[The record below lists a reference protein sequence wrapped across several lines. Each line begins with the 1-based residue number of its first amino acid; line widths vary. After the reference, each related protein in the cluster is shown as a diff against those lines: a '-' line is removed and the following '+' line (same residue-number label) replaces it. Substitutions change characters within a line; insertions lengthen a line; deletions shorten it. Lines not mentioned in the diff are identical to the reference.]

1 MVKNLVQ
8 SLLTSQ
14 DIAHGMEPLTTHES
28 QRKQYAAS
36 SNGPNN
42 GTTERIKGQGSAH
55 SADRQEHKILLSR
68 NGVVR
73 SDIAFPS
80 THYATEADS
89 AGPMY
94 EIGLSI
100 HA

>member
-1 MVKNLVQ
+1 
-8 SLLTSQ
+8 
-14 DIAHGMEPLTTHES
+14 MEPLTTHES

-68 NGVVR
+68 YGVVR

-80 THYATEADS
+80 THYATNADS
-89 AGPMY
+89 AGPIY
-94 EIGLSI
+94 EIGLSG